1 MRMGEFF
8 SKQGQM
14 LAMQARISTDSMHIM
29 SLKSRREAVS
39 MHVITI
45 WTLIFLPGT
54 FVAVGPPF
62 SPSPPSTPSL
72 TQKAGPDHS
81 DNRHFSAVVFS
92 ILPRYGNSGTGA
104 PVGSGLSYSLLY
116 AALSC
121 F

>member
-14 LAMQARISTDSMHIM
+14 LAMQAKISTDSMHIM

-54 FVAVGPPF
+54 FVAVC
-62 SPSPPSTPSL
+62 STFPLRAIL
-72 TQKAGPDHS
+72 TSVGLLT
-81 DNRHFSAVVFS
+81 DNSYRRFSAVGFS
-92 ILPRYGNSGTGA
+92 ILTRYAISGTGVPA
-104 PVGSGLSYSLLY
+104 GLASSFSSLSVVL
-116 AALSC
+116 
-121 F
+121 